1 MYIVRVNYDEFDPE
15 SYRGIEVK
23 NEDTGEVAV
32 RKDSGDFMKDY
43 TDFEKWVEKELGEGD
58 KLLASSSFEHFLMD
72 SDCF

>member
-1 MYIVRVNYDEFDPE
+1 MYIVRVDYDEFDPE
-15 SYRGIEVK
+15 SYRGIDVK
-23 NEDTGEVAV
+23 DDNTGEVVA